1 LDEAIKIDTGRFRAE
16 ECPGPARKKRSTGEV
31 QVRELTGQR
40 IIDSRKSLPV
50 DTVGVGK
57 QEAEGGCG
65 VVGLACNVPLEGRYL
80 LQSLVQMR
88 NRGNGKGGGIAAVG
102 LAPEQLGVSKKILEE
117 DYILQVAYLD
127 KSVRKK
133 VEDEHVRPL
142 FVVDHESRV
151 DAVDDYHSVPS
162 LEVEPPEVYRYFV
175 RIKRDVLADFARKN
189 GLERLKENE
198 VEDEFLYQNSYR
210 LNQQYYSSL
219 GEKKAFVVSH
229 GKNMVVLKLVGY
241 GDDVVRYYRLE
252 DFKAHVWI
260 GHHRYPTKGRVWHPG
275 GAHPFVGLHEALVH
289 NGDFANYHSIM
300 EYLAQ
305 RNIHPLFL
313 TDTEVSVLLF
323 DLLSRVYKYPLEYLI
338 EALAPT
344 TERDF
349 EMLPEEKK
357 KIYQLIQSTHI
368 HGSPDGPWFFIVAR
382 NDVEKNAWQLLGITD
397 TSMLRPQVFA
407 VQEGPVKIGIIASER
422 QAINA
427 VLGKLQEDRKI
438 PSRFADSYW
447 NARGGSFTDG
457 GAFLFTVKDGEDGK
471 ELECADKFGN
481 SIELP
486 EQDWLPNVGSS
497 VSLNASIAIQLQKGP
512 STQDPLGFYEYVR
525 PALRDAGF
533 QYVGEILEELKRL
546 AMKGQES
553 RQFAIKALS
562 LLYDRIYDT
571 GRKKRSSLLQ
581 LYREALNDVFSSISL
596 SNYDVYARLDW
607 KNRTRLIHPGF
618 DEQVLVVDALEFP
631 AEGEESAA
639 RLVVDAYGEGW
650 RNILLYNLRGHRF
663 IGSGLGARTNG
674 LKIDCYGDVGD
685 YVASGIDGCE
695 ITVHG
700 AAQDQAAQILKY
712 GKLVVHGDVGQA
724 FMYAAKGGDVYVLGN
739 AAGRP
744 LINAVGRPRVV
755 INGTCLDYLA
765 ESFMAGDPYNGG
777 GFVVV
782 NGLRPSFDG
791 RFVEQ
796 EYPYPGSNLFS
807 LASGGAIFIRD
818 PYRKVSSEQLN
829 GGRLADFT
837 MKDWE
842 LILPFLQEN
851 EKLFGISVKMDLLTV
866 QGRPLDPGQVYRK
879 IEPITLQELA

>member
-1 LDEAIKIDTGRFRAE
+1 MRTLSGH
-16 ECPGPARKKRSTGEV
+16 
-31 QVRELTGQR
+31 Q
-40 IIDSRKSLPV
+40 IIDSRRSLLV
-50 DTVGVGK
+50 TRVQVGK

-65 VVGLACNVPLEGRYL
+65 VVGLACNVPLEGKYL

-102 LAPEQLGVSKKILEE
+102 LVPEQLGVSKKTLEE
-117 DYILQVAYLD
+117 DYILQVTYLD
-127 KSVRKK
+127 KSVRKQ
-133 VEDEHVRPL
+133 VEEEHVRPFFL
-142 FVVDHESRV
+142 VDYEARV
-151 DAVDDYHSVPS
+151 EAVDNYHSIPG
-162 LEVEPPEVYRYFV
+162 LEVEPPEVFRYFV
-175 RIKRDVLADFARKN
+175 RIERDVLADFARKN
-189 GLERLKENE
+189 GLARLKENE

-349 EMLPEEKK
+349 EMLPVEKK
-357 KIYQLIQSTHI
+357 RIYRLIQSTHI

-407 VQEGPVKIGIIASER
+407 VQDGPVKIGIIASER

-427 VLGKLQEDRKI
+427 VLGKLQEDQRI

-457 GAFLFTVKDGEDGK
+457 GAFLFTVKDGKNGK

-481 SIELP
+481 IIDLP
-486 EQDWLPNVGSS
+486 KQDWLPNAGSS

-553 RQFAIKALS
+553 RQFAIKSLS
-562 LLYDRIYDT
+562 LLFDRIYDT
-571 GRKKRSSLLQ
+571 GKKKRSSLLQ
-581 LYREALNDVFSSISL
+581 LYHEALNDVFSSISM
-596 SNYDVYARLDW
+596 SNNDLYTRLDW
-607 KNRTRLIHPGF
+607 KNKSGLVRPLF
-618 DEQVLVVDALEFP
+618 DSQVLVVDALEFP
-631 AEGEESAA
+631 AEGKESAA
-639 RLVVDAYGEGW
+639 RFVVDAYSQGW
-650 RNILLYNLRGHRF
+650 KNILLYNLRGHRF
-663 IGSGLGARTNG
+663 IGSGLGPRTNG

-685 YVASGIDGCE
+685 YVASGVDGCE
-695 ITVHG
+695 ITIHS

-765 ESFMAGDPYNGG
+765 ESFMGGDPYNSG
-777 GFVVV
+777 GFIVV

-807 LASGGAIFIRD
+807 LASCGVRFIRG
-818 PYRKVSSEQLN
+818 PYRKVATDQLN
-829 GGRLADFT
+829 GGRLADFDR
-837 MKDWE
+837 KDWE
-842 LILPFLQEN
+842 LTLPYLEEN
-851 EKLFGISVKMDLLTV
+851 ERLFGISVQKDLLSV
-866 QGRPLDPGQVYRK
+866 DGKISDPHRVYRK
-879 IEPITLQELA
+879 IEPISLQELT